1 MKTLT
6 VILALGVLCF
16 GCSSLPGTVKGKAT
30 GVHKEAHH
38 SPASVLIR
46 GMELLRKKDFSEL
59 WAFLD
64 AQEISMIQA
73 GGTSSE
79 LAQVWLVRAMGYMDE
94 ENPLYDL
101 DKAYGYLRLAQS
113 DPSAVGTVASVLLER
128 LQDINRQSILVG
140 ELNKKLDEAQAREA
154 KALEEASRC
163 QERVRRLQNELNA
176 LRMLDEK
183 QRSVKEPR
191 P

>member
-16 GCSSLPGTVKGKAT
+16 GCSSLPGAGKGKAT
-30 GVHKEAHH
+30 GVHKEVRR

-113 DPSAVGTVASVLLER
+113 DSSAVGTIASVLLER

-163 QERVRRLQNELNA
+163 QERVRRLQNELNT
-176 LRMLDEK
+176 LRRLDEK
-183 QRSVKEPR
+183 QRSLKEPR